1 MSMDLTQKTDENVQF
16 MVEEIKKKLKMATGA
31 AIKPT
36 HFSEDQYEDI
46 KDIYEL
52 IMNKN
57 NISISEMEAIVS
69 ELGKLKRV

>member
-1 MSMDLTQKTDENVQF
+1 MDLSVKSDENVQY
-16 MVEEIKKKLKMATGA
+16 MIEEIKKKLKMATGA

-36 HFSEDQYEDI
+36 HFGEDQYEDI
-46 KDIYEL
+46 RDIYEL

-69 ELGKLKRV
+69 ELGRLKRA

>member
-1 MSMDLTQKTDENVQF
+1 MDLSQKSDESVQF

-36 HFSEDQYEDI
+36 HFSVEQYEDI
-46 KDIYEL
+46 KDIYDML
-52 IMNKN
+52 MNKS

-69 ELGKLKRV
+69 ELGRMRKA

>member
-1 MSMDLTQKTDENVQF
+1 MDLSQKSSENVQF

-36 HFSEDQYEDI
+36 HFNEEQFEDI
-46 KDIYEL
+46 KDIYEM
-52 IMNKN
+52 IMNKS

-69 ELGKLKRV
+69 ELGKLRKV

>member
-1 MSMDLTQKTDENVQF
+1 MDSSQKSAENVQF

-46 KDIYEL
+46 KDIYQL
-52 IMNKN
+52 IMTKN

-69 ELGKLKRV
+69 ELGRLKKS